1 VSNSPTTLTLT
12 IQGIQFTARAP
23 YSTGHV
29 CTQIEAAVLNQCR
42 GDNLRNNFAKT
53 VKQYMDGNHTEGE
66 ALRILTEKFAEYDTG
81 YSFAA
86 PPVTDPVETEA
97 RRIATALV
105 REEFNKRGM
114 DAKELHDKFTAS
126 VGRASA
132 LPAVIAEAQRRVA
145 AKREAAAA
153 TGLIIDGA

>member
-1 VSNSPTTLTLT
+1 MSTPNATLTLT

-23 YSTGHV
+23 YRTGHV
-29 CTQIEAAVLNQCR
+29 CTAIEAAVLNQCR
-42 GDNLRNNFAKT
+42 ADNLRNNFAKT
-53 VKQYMDGNHTEGE
+53 VKAALNGPDEPAE
-66 ALRILTEKFAEYDTG
+66 ALRTKFAEYDAN

-86 PPVTDPVETEA
+86 PPTTDPVETEA

-114 DAKELHDKFTAS
+114 DSKELHDKFTGS
-126 VGRASA
+126 VTRVSA
-132 LPAVIAEAQRRVA
+132 LPAVVAEAERRVT

-153 TGLIIDGA
+153 TGLIIDGV

>member
-1 VSNSPTTLTLT
+1 MSDTLTLT
-12 IQGIQFTARAP
+12 IQGIQFTAHAP
-23 YSTGHV
+23 YKTGHV
-29 CTQIEAAVLNQCR
+29 CSQTEAAVLNQCR

-53 VKQYMDGNHTEGE
+53 VKALLNGGAPTPEGLDGLY
-66 ALRILTEKFAEYDTG
+66 AKFREYDAN

-86 PPVTDPVETEA
+86 PPSADPVETEA

-105 REEFNKRGM
+105 REEFNRRGM
-114 DAKELHDKFTAS
+114 DPKELHDKFTAS
-126 VGRASA
+126 VNKASS
-132 LPAVIAEAQRRVA
+132 LPAVVAEAERRVA